1 MRNRS
6 INTSKEKRVKKARTK
21 PCYSE
26 YQETRTII
34 VPECMNGV
42 SKLIFSSPE
51 EETPQSS
58 TVQFPTLFSK
68 ELVKEKRRKKKRF
81 KNRLS
86 QQSKGQSED
95 LKSTPVPFSQR
106 DNRKKF
112 REEKVQRRR
121 QIDPT
126 TCERDYSADEIEF
139 MNALDLYKR
148 MNGRMFPTCSEILEV
163 IKSLGYVK
171 NLNQPEME
179 IKANQP
185 IRESSNGL
193 SSPKMKPTTP
203 FLASSEKDDDSI
215 ENDDYDSFYEYREP
229 LMIY

>member
-6 INTSKEKRVKKARTK
+6 INTSKEKRVKKTRTK

-42 SKLIFSSPE
+42 SKLIFSSAE
-51 EETPQSS
+51 DETLQSS
-58 TVQFPTLFSK
+58 AVQFPTHFSK
-68 ELVKEKRRKKKRF
+68 EMVKEKRRKKKRF

-86 QQSKGQSED
+86 QHSKAETAD
-95 LKSTPVPFSQR
+95 LESRFPSFSPT

-112 REEKVQRRR
+112 CEEKVQRRR

-171 NLNQPEME
+171 NLNQTEME
-179 IKANQP
+179 IKVNQP
-185 IRESSNGL
+185 VKESSSGL
-193 SSPKMKPTTP
+193 SSLKKKPTTP
-203 FLASSEKDDDSI
+203 FLASSEKDDDLI